1 MGKAYEFFSISLIS
15 YMNIKSS
22 NNKNMLMHR
31 YKKKIGQFIKK
42 INDFITDKILYFF
55 KEYSFYVI

>member
-1 MGKAYEFFSISLIS
+1 
-15 YMNIKSS
+15 
-22 NNKNMLMHR
+22 MHR